1 MNPRSSI
8 ATIEMATVDVIDYW
22 DTFLNELY
30 ELMTVMK
37 IPGRKVKGKVL
48 LVTKFEWVI

>member
-1 MNPRSSI
+1 MTARSSI
-8 ATIEMATVDVIDYW
+8 TPIEMATVDVIDYW

-37 IPGRKVKGKVL
+37 IPGRKVKGKWYI
-48 LVTKFEWVI
+48 TFKI